1 MGIFRNRFKERL
13 LTGERQIGLWSTLCS
28 NLVADVL
35 SDAGFDWICVDM
47 EHSAN
52 EIGTVLGQLQALAQH
67 GCDAIVRPPWRDPV
81 AVKRLLD
88 AGAQS
93 ILFPMVETAED
104 AERAVASTRYPPK
117 GIRGVSLMQRGN
129 RFGRDADY
137 VREADSRI
145 CRLMQIESLKGLN
158 NIEEIAAVDGVD
170 GFFFGPADL
179 SAEMGLIGQ
188 MTHPDV
194 LKALDVGLEKC
205 RAFKKPAGILWGT
218 DDLIRQS
225 INKGY
230 AYVAVGA
237 DLAIL
242 ARETAALARKY
253 KA

>member
-1 MGIFRNRFKERL
+1 MGNFRNRFKERL
-13 LTGERQIGLWSTLCS
+13 LGGDRQIGLWSTLCS

-35 SDAGFDWICVDM
+35 SDAGFDWVCIDM
-47 EHSAN
+47 EHAPN
-52 EIGTVLGQLQALAQH
+52 EVGTVLGQLQALAQH
-67 GCDAIVRPPWRDPV
+67 DCAAIVRPPWRDPV

-88 AGAQS
+88 VGAQS
-93 ILFPMVETAED
+93 ILFPMVETAEQ
-104 AERAVASTRYPPK
+104 AERAVASTRYPPQ

-137 VREADSRI
+137 AHEADGQI
-145 CRLMQIESLKGLN
+145 CRLVQIESVKGLN
-158 NIEEIAAVDGVD
+158 NIEEIAAVEGVD

-205 RAFKKPAGILWGT
+205 IKAEKPAGILWGA

-225 INKGY
+225 LDKGY

-242 ARETAALARKY
+242 ARETAALAKKY